1 MAFGELER
9 DGFDA
14 ASATPMSD
22 INVTPLVDVMLVLLV
37 IFIITAP
44 LMVSGLRLELPRS
57 EAAAPVSPAQ
67 PLRLA
72 LDKGGR
78 LFLGDQ
84 PIEPEALRQRVAE
97 QVRSA
102 PDTEVMLRAD
112 AAVPYGQVLALI
124 GMVQGA
130 GLSRIAFVAEPDAAG
145 PPR

>member
-44 LMVSGLRLELPRS
+44 LMASGLRLELPRT
-57 EAAAPVSPAQ
+57 EAAAPVAPVQ
-67 PLRLA
+67 PLRLV
-72 LDKGGR
+72 LDREAK
-78 LFLGDQ
+78 LYLDDQ
-84 PIEPEALRQRVAE
+84 PIEPAALRQRLTELA
-97 QVRSA
+97 RSA

-112 AAVPYGQVLALI
+112 TAVPYGQVLALI
-124 GMVQGA
+124 GTVQSA
-130 GLSRIAFVAEPDAAG
+130 GLARIAFVAEPQG
-145 PPR
+145 PGAPR